1 MNMTRSSQKHP
12 LAGFNND
19 GCGSVEKSNSA
30 SGFGKRQ
37 RVRQHA
43 HDDQREPYDGE
54 KDRDDLRQQAYK
66 PAPHHG
72 FEEPWAPVRDRFRRA
87 GLPSFVEVESAC
99 IVDGLFHSLALL
111 Y

>member
-1 MNMTRSSQKHP
+1 MNMTRSSQNHP
-12 LAGFNND
+12 LD
-19 GCGSVEKSNSA
+19 GETTFIRCGSGEKKNSE
-30 SGFGKRQ
+30 